1 MHEVAGG
8 ALRSADPEGNAL
20 LRRLPES
27 EFEPLAERL
36 DVLEFA
42 GHEQLF
48 AADTVVEHVYFPLD
62 ALASLVTEAG
72 HDTLVE
78 VGAIGSE
85 GMVGV
90 PVFLGARTSSAA
102 AFCQVPG
109 RMARLASGELRAI
122 LEQAPTLRDRL
133 GLFTNLL
140 MAELV
145 QNAACNR
152 IHEAEQRC
160 ARWLLLTSDRV
171 GRDRFDLTH
180 RFLAQMLGVR
190 RATVSEIAKSLAD
203 AGLISYWRG
212 SIVIRDRAGLAA
224 HACPCYERLR
234 TQLSALFP
242 P

>member
-1 MHEVAGG
+1 MHETPGRAPQ
-8 ALRSADPEGNAL
+8 AASLADNAL
-20 LRRLPES
+20 LRRLPDA
-27 EFEPLAERL
+27 EFGPLAEGL
-36 DVLEFA
+36 DVLEFT
-42 GHEQLF
+42 GQEPLF
-48 AADTVVEHVYFPLD
+48 AADTAIEHVYFPLG
-62 ALASLVTEAG
+62 ALASLVTEVG
-72 HDTLVE
+72 HDTRVE
-78 VGAIGSE
+78 VGATGNE

-90 PVFLGARTSSAA
+90 PVFLGARTSSAT

-109 RMARLASGELRAI
+109 QMARLASEDLRAV
-122 LEQAPTLRDRL
+122 LEHAPTLRGRL
-133 GLFTNLL
+133 SLFTNLL
-140 MAELV
+140 MAEFV

-212 SIVIRDRAGLAA
+212 SLSILDRVGLAA

-234 TQLSALFP
+234 AQLSALFP